1 MQAQSRH
8 EAKAGREMFERFT
21 ADARAVV
28 VDAVAGADQVTP
40 QQLLAA
46 LLTTDRGIATA
57 TLTDVGVTA
66 ESVRSET
73 PPSHDLDQD
82 ADVLASIG
90 IDLAAV
96 RESLEQSFGEGAL
109 DDAAV
114 PAGIGSR
121 RGRFA
126 FPRSRFDKNS
136 KKVLELSLREAVAH
150 KSGHIG
156 AEHILLGILRVA
168 DGPTRTA
175 LEAQVSIPEIR
186 RRLESAMT
194 RAA

>member
-1 MQAQSRH
+1 
-8 EAKAGREMFERFT
+8 MFERFT

-28 VDAVAGADQVTP
+28 VDAVGSADQVTP
-40 QQLLAA
+40 QDLLEA
-46 LLTTDRGIATA
+46 LLSTDRGIATA
-57 TLTDVGVTA
+57 TLRECGVTA
-66 ESVRSET
+66 ESLHSET
-73 PPSHDLDQD
+73 PTNDLDQD

-90 IDLAAV
+90 IDLAAI
-96 RESLEQSFGEGAL
+96 RESLEQAFGKGAL
-109 DDAAV
+109 DEPAVPAV

-121 RGRFA
+121 RSRFA
-126 FPRSRFDKNS
+126 FPRSRFEKDA

-150 KSGHIG
+150 KSNHIG

-186 RRLESAMT
+186 SRLESAM
-194 RAA
+194 RPAA

>member
-1 MQAQSRH
+1 
-8 EAKAGREMFERFT
+8 MFERFT

-28 VDAVAGADQVTP
+28 VDAVGSADQVTP
-40 QQLLAA
+40 QELLEALLA
-46 LLTTDRGIATA
+46 TDRGIATA
-57 TLTDVGVTA
+57 TLRECGVTA
-66 ESVRSET
+66 ESLHSET
-73 PPSHDLDQD
+73 PTNDLDQD

-90 IDLAAV
+90 IDLAAI
-96 RESLEQSFGEGAL
+96 RESLEQAFGKGAL
-109 DDAAV
+109 DE

-126 FPRSRFDKNS
+126 FPRSRFEKDA

-150 KSGHIG
+150 KSNHIG

-168 DGPTRTA
+168 DGPTRVA

-186 RRLESAMT
+186 SRLESAM
-194 RAA
+194 RPAA